1 MMELHDK
8 DRDMWLS
15 RLIDNELSPEERAAV
30 EKRITEN
37 ATWREELARLER
49 STKFVEAI
57 LVKFHEDDGF
67 AGRVTS
73 KLQKIDRPER
83 KPEKAEKP
91 ERHDVKHDKKPIK
104 IQRSF
109 RTFRRFNREEGSI
122 VPMGLAAAAAVI
134 VL

>member
-37 ATWREELARLER
+37 QSWREELTRLKR

-57 LVKFHEDDGF
+57 LVKFHEDDAF

-73 KLQKIDRPER
+73 KLQKIER
-83 KPEKAEKP
+83 RERTAEKP
-91 ERHDVKHDKKPIK
+91 DKHDLKHDKKPH
-104 IQRSF
+104 
-109 RTFRRFNREEGSI
+109 
-122 VPMGLAAAAAVI
+122 
-134 VL
+134 